1 MRVVFC
7 EVDKRIESYY
17 KDIDDKDKQELY
29 MENQSD
35 PENEYGSESEGG
47 MEVSYFIGETGCG
60 LCSLK
65 KLKKAGIT
73 HLKVVGRGNS
83 IENMEK
89 DIKSLKKAIA
99 ILDNTEI
106 SETYEEYIKNKLLDG
121 KCSGQ
126 CYY

>member
-1 MRVVFC
+1 MWIMLV
-7 EVDKRIESYY
+7 
-17 KDIDDKDKQELY
+17 
-29 MENQSD
+29 
-35 PENEYGSESEGG
+35 
-47 MEVSYFIGETGCG
+47 
-60 LCSLK
+60 K